1 MAYYMARDSKISI
14 AKSSNDGGAMTT
26 EPMTRAN
33 IFLPPEMIARLKEQK
48 ERTGVPVAEFVRRA
62 IEAALQK
69 SPAD

>member
-1 MAYYMARDSKISI
+1 
-14 AKSSNDGGAMTT
+14 MTT

-62 IEAALQK
+62 IEAALQRINL
-69 SPAD
+69 